1 MATED
6 GVVKERKKES
16 TQLPERL
23 TIVVVVQPR
32 FLKIWELSTTT
43 TNMQEEDTDDF

>member
-6 GVVKERKKES
+6 GVVKERKKER

-23 TIVVVVQPR
+23 TIMVVVQPR
-32 FLKIWELSTTT
+32 FLKNWELSTTT
-43 TNMQEEDTDDF
+43 TNMQEETDDF